1 MSRPPGSRV
10 FSAQSDVH
18 GVDEVFTVSKL
29 QAGYTRNLSTW
40 RGMTPGIGG
49 SVSLGLVPG
58 RLVPF
63 YGRRANPGVGVFVT
77 VRPAAH
83 RM

>member
-1 MSRPPGSRV
+1 
-10 FSAQSDVH
+10 
-18 GVDEVFTVSKL
+18 
-29 QAGYTRNLSTW
+29 
-40 RGMTPGIGG
+40 MTPGIGG

-77 VRPAAH
+77 VRPAAY